1 MGAILPRPSRE
12 EAARRGPFPEGATN
26 FLNIAEMTY
35 CTAVGYDCAPPCMKN
50 VGTNADVA
58 GQKAA
63 PRDLNQLGDGF
74 RGSLATARTKVRAPG
89 RRCKRLARLFRDKS

>member
-1 MGAILPRPSRE
+1 VRE
-12 EAARRGPFPEGATN
+12 LRAAASFPEGTTN

-35 CTAVGYDCAPPCMKN
+35 CIAVRYDCAPPCMKN

-58 GQKAA
+58 SQK
-63 PRDLNQLGDGF
+63 PRKTSTN
-74 RGSLATARTKVRAPG
+74 LATVFEGVSTRHAREVRAPG